1 MAAKTRL
8 GLEGY
13 GVRRAGSFADKTAAT
28 THPVGRL
35 TRFGLEG
42 YGVRRAGSFAGKTAA
57 DGDASGTR
65 RQRQIKALIRRRTRR
80 C

>member
-1 MAAKTRL
+1 VAVTRF

-13 GVRRAGSFADKTAAT
+13 GVRRAGSFAGKSAAP

-42 YGVRRAGSFAGKTAA
+42 YGVRRAGSFAGKTEAS
-57 DGDASGTR
+57 GDNSGTR
-65 RQRQIKALIRRRTRR
+65 RQRSIKALVRRRTRR